1 MGPITW
7 LLIGLALLASEW
19 VGASF
24 DGLLPAAITA
34 LLISALSAVL
44 PLPFP
49 LQLLL
54 FLLLTIGLLLAIRR
68 WSASKPERNIPL
80 NPGAERAVVIVGF
93 DGSGAGR
100 VRWQGQSW
108 AALNLEPSQPLSPG
122 SEVVVMGREGT
133 RLQVLGS
140 RVNP

>member
-34 LLISALSAVL
+34 LLVSALSAVL

-68 WSASKPERNIPL
+68 WSASKPERNITL
-80 NPGAERAVVIVGF
+80 NPGAERAVVIVSF